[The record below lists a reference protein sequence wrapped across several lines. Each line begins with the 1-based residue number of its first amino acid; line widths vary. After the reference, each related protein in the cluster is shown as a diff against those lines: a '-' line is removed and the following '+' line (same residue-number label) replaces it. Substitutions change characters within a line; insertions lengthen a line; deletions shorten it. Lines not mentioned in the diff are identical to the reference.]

1 VTEKQTKKALEL
13 MRHALRLND
22 KPISYRNYFVTSK
35 QSTDYPIIELS
46 LKAGYMTEGRKL
58 GFLPES
64 DSYYYVTEAGK
75 QFVDQHISAPE
86 KLTRSQRRYRTY
98 LSADSGECFGD
109 WLKNKYWDNYRRQAC
124 C

>member
-1 VTEKQTKKALEL
+1 MTEKQTKEAVEL
-13 MRHALRLND
+13 MRHALGLNY

-35 QSTDYPIIELS
+35 QSTDYPTIALLLE
-46 LKAGYMTEGRKL
+46 AGYMTEGRKT

-64 DSYYYVTEAGK
+64 DSYYYITEAGK
-75 QFVDQHISAPE
+75 QFVDQHTPSPE

-98 LSADSGECFGD
+98 LSSDSGERFGD
-109 WLKNKYWDNYRRQAC
+109 WLKNKYWDNYRQRSC

>member
-1 VTEKQTKKALEL
+1 MTEKQTKEALEL
-13 MRHALRLND
+13 MRHALGLNY

-35 QSTDYPIIELS
+35 QSTDYSTIALLLEV
-46 LKAGYMTEGRKL
+46 GYMTEGRKL

-75 QFVDQHISAPE
+75 QFVNQHTPALE

-98 LSADSGECFGD
+98 LSADSGERFGD
-109 WLKNKYWDNYRRQAC
+109 WLKNKYWDNYRQRSC